1 MEGDLETMNDPKSGP
16 SLEPFADQPAEARRI
31 VDRAREQGVILR
43 LLGGLAARVH
53 CQEFLFCTR
62 DYSDIDVMGL
72 SRQRPAILHVFDDLG
87 YKPHQMF
94 NAINGQSRLEFIDSQ
109 HDRHVDVFLDVFRMD
124 HSLDLR
130 HRLQIEPYTISLGD
144 LMLTKLQI
152 VRINQKDVRDLFTL
166 LKDLSIGNEDN
177 PGIVN
182 ILYIALAC
190 ARDWGLHHTVVRN
203 LQNMA
208 RYIDDYP
215 LAAEEKAVVL
225 ERIHTLLQAI
235 DASAKSPK
243 WRLRAFLGERIRWH
257 EEVEETQ

>member
-1 MEGDLETMNDPKSGP
+1 MDNPKSGP
-16 SLEPFADQPAEARRI
+16 RLEPLADQPAEARRI

-72 SRQRPAILHVFDDLG
+72 SRQRPAILHIFDDLG

-124 HSLDLR
+124 HALDLR
-130 HRLQIEPYTISLGD
+130 GRLQIEPYTISLGD

-166 LKDLSIGNEDN
+166 LKDLSIGNEDK

-182 ILYIALAC
+182 IPYIALAC

-208 RYIDDYP
+208 RTIDDYP
-215 LAAEEKAVVL
+215 LATEEKAVVL
-225 ERIHTLLQAI
+225 ERIHILLQAI
-235 DASAKSPK
+235 DASAKGLK
-243 WRLRAFLGERIRWH
+243 WRLRALLGERIRWY
-257 EEVEETQ
+257 EEVEEPQ

>member
-1 MEGDLETMNDPKSGP
+1 M
-16 SLEPFADQPAEARRI
+16 ADQPAEARRI

-72 SRQRPAILHVFDDLG
+72 SRQRPAILHVFYDLG

-109 HDRHVDVFLDVFRMD
+109 HDRHVDLFLDVFWMD

-130 HRLQIEPYTISLGD
+130 HWLQIEPYTISLGD

-166 LKDLSIGNEDN
+166 LKDLSIGNEDKPN
-177 PGIVN
+177 IVN
-182 ILYIALAC
+182 ISTIALAC
-190 ARDWGLHHTVVRN
+190 ARNWGLHHTVVRN

-208 RYIDDYP
+208 RTIDDYP

>member
-1 MEGDLETMNDPKSGP
+1 MDNPKSGP
-16 SLEPFADQPAEARRI
+16 TLEPLADQPAEARRI

-87 YKPHQMF
+87 YQPHRMF

-124 HSLDLR
+124 HTLDLR
-130 HRLQIEPYTISLGD
+130 RRLQIEPYTISLGD

-166 LKDLSIGNEDN
+166 LKDLSIGNEDK

-208 RYIDDYP
+208 RTIDDYP
-215 LAAEEKAVVL
+215 LAAEEKTVLL
-225 ERIHTLLQAI
+225 ERIKTLLQAI
-235 DASAKSPK
+235 DASAKSLK
-243 WRLRAFLGERIRWH
+243 WRLRALLGERIRWY
-257 EEVEETQ
+257 EEVEEPQ